1 MKKYRK
7 PMLDIIEFDNM
18 DVIMDS
24 GLESDD
30 ESQQMELN
38 EVLTN
43 SDGRLSEEQTQ
54 ESDGTAETGGTNQD
68 SEGSADEPV
77 LPEEASAPQEPEL
90 DTDETDTQ
98 AEPQPDD
105 ELS

>member
-18 DVIMDS
+18 DVIMGS
-24 GLESDD
+24 RTEN
-30 ESQQMELN
+30 EEEQMELN

-54 ESDGTAETGGTNQD
+54 ESDGTGGTNQD

-77 LPEEASAPQEPEL
+77 SPEEAPAPQEHEL

-98 AEPQPDD
+98 AEPQPDG
-105 ELS
+105 ES